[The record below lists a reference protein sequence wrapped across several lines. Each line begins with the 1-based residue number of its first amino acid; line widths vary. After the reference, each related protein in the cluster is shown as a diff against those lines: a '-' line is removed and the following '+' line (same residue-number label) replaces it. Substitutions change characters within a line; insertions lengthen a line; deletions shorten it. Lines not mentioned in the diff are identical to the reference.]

1 MLINTRTYNVD
12 RVQPDAVQYTG
23 PANTITLKD
32 RFEMKRAYPKASGTY
47 LGVAKPQ
54 AKLTKTVTVN
64 AVTGAVADR
73 ILNIVAVSLLGR
85 LTLISQQC
93 WQTVQPSSRQARLWH
108 CLKLWMSTR
117 KR

>member
-73 ILNIVAVSLLGR
+73 ILNIGGSVPVGTSDADIAMLADGAAFLA
-85 LTLISQQC
+85 
-93 WQTVQPSSRQARLWH
+93 SSEALA
-108 CLKLWMSTR
+108 LFKALDVNA
-117 KR
+117 